1 MSLLG
6 AATPSLRQCWE
17 MKDFHLPALSL
28 CDMLPLH
35 DRPGGW
41 PAKWWVYGD
50 AARTWVRRERE
61 SGCLT
66 CPPEK
71 IRGCVALSNVGYSI
85 YFRVAGGL
93 AVERGI
99 CAVGVASV
107 AARCGIR
114 RYVGLFQSRSAR
126 LSQRVYAYGAEPV
139 RARDG

>member
-1 MSLLG
+1 MHGLLFTPGTFVLVSYGDVLRRAENQELAGKVAAVQSL
-6 AATPSLRQCWE
+6 
-17 MKDFHLPALSL
+17 
-28 CDMLPLH
+28 
-35 DRPGGW
+35 
-41 PAKWWVYGD
+41 WVYGD

-85 YFRVAGGL
+85 CFRVAGGL